1 MNENFVFQRR
11 NRLKKHFVNTS
22 NVLLYCYEALSDAAK
37 ITFQVI
43 DGFDWE
49 DHETGE
55 SKGYVYPAVETLANI
70 RKTSTRTIQRHILE
84 LIEAKLLTRLRRRN
98 KSSVLYIEEV
108 SEIEINKYFDV
119 INPKDEANKSRND
132 KNVVSHKAPETTK
145 MSFAYSNK
153 KDEKKENEINVN
165 EDLKKR
171 KGSGMMSL
179 QGIMKQY
186 DIDKHTLPK
195 TKVKSLQS
203 VPKNRDKRDYYAQE
217 IADTLGDQKSLGCYR
232 VIAEK
237 VPEPVIFEVLS
248 SIKEAAR
255 EGKIKVSRGAL
266 FVDIIKTYCNTHGIT
281 LNFKKETSVAQVF
294 S

>member
-70 RKTSTRTIQRHILE
+70 RKTSARTIQRHILE
-84 LIEAKLLTRLRRRN
+84 LIEANLLTRLRRRN

-119 INPKDEANKSRND
+119 IKPKDEANKSRND

-195 TKVKSLQS
+195 NKVKPLQS

-237 VPEPVIFEVLS
+237 VPEPVIFEILS
-248 SIKEAAR
+248 SIKEAAK

-266 FVDIIKTYCNTHGIT
+266 FVSIIENYCENHGVE
-281 LNFKKETSVAQVF
+281 LGFARNSAN
-294 S
+294 